1 MLKRAQVYCK
11 KSDSVS
17 KETTA
22 FLEEHGI
29 LVAERDITKQPLTK
43 RELQNV
49 LGFHNPKH
57 YLDNS
62 AAVYKK
68 NKLDKEMPAYGELLE
83 MIIENP
89 ELLRQPIIVS
99 GRLMTI
105 GTGKKQLMD
114 MFQISASD
122 NGSNGSKGPHNGN
135 RGHKTSN

>member
-11 KSDSVS
+11 KSDTVC
-17 KETTA
+17 KDTKA

-29 LVAERDITKQPLTK
+29 LVEERNISKEPLTK
-43 RELQNV
+43 RELLSV

-57 YLDNS
+57 YLDDS
-62 AAVYKK
+62 SAVYKK
-68 NKLDKEMPAYGELLE
+68 NKLDESLPSHGELLE
-83 MIIENP
+83 MIIEHP

-114 MFQISASD
+114 MFQIHSSD
-122 NGSNGSKGPHNGN
+122 NGSNGN
-135 RGHKTSN
+135 RESVGGRRR